1 MKPTDKYHHG
11 NLRNKLIAIAT
22 ELLSEEG
29 AHSLSL
35 RKISQ
40 RAGVSHNAPYMH
52 FADKEAVLAAIAEE
66 GFRLLSTQVETAVD
80 KVNKNTKQQ
89 LIAASSAYVNFAL
102 QHSNHLQVMFCYY
115 NPEKYPSLIE
125 VSQASLDQLFKI
137 VQAGQKDGTLI
148 AGNPHEI
155 TKTIWALVHGV
166 AAISIAYES
175 KILLPE
181 KNSAQEVV
189 STFVT
194 LLLNGLAT

>member
-1 MKPTDKYHHG
+1 MKPKDKYHHG

-66 GFRLLSTQVETAVD
+66 GFRLLSAQVETAVD
-80 KVNKNTKQQ
+80 KVNQNTKQQ

-115 NPEKYPSLIE
+115 NREKYPSLIE

-194 LLLNGLAT
+194 LLLNGLAR

>member
-1 MKPTDKYHHG
+1 MKPKDKYHHG

-66 GFRLLSTQVETAVD
+66 GFRLLSAQVETAINE
-80 KVNKNTKQQ
+80 VNKDTKQQ

-175 KILLPE
+175 KIILPE

-194 LLLNGLAT
+194 LLLNGLAR

>member
-1 MKPTDKYHHG
+1 MKPKDKYHHG

-66 GFRLLSTQVETAVD
+66 GFRLLSAQVETAI
-80 KVNKNTKQQ
+80 KEVNKDTKQQ

-102 QHSNHLQVMFCYY
+102 EHSNHLQVMFCYY

-125 VSQASLDQLFKI
+125 VSQTSLDQLFKI

-175 KILLPE
+175 KIILPE

-194 LLLNGLAT
+194 LLLNGLAR

>member
-1 MKPTDKYHHG
+1 MKPKDKYHHG

-66 GFRLLSTQVETAVD
+66 GFRLLSMQVETAINEVSKD
-80 KVNKNTKQQ
+80 TKQQ

-102 QHSNHLQVMFCYY
+102 QHSNHLQIMFCYY

-194 LLLNGLAT
+194 LLLNGLAR

>member
-1 MKPTDKYHHG
+1 MKPKDKYHHG

-29 AHSLSL
+29 AHGLSL

-66 GFRLLSTQVETAVD
+66 GFRLLSKQVETAINE
-80 KVNKNTKQQ
+80 VNKDTKQQ

-102 QHSNHLQVMFCYY
+102 EHSNHLQVMFCYY

-194 LLLNGLAT
+194 LLLNGLAR